1 MREQKV
7 EGAEAAGAGAG
18 AAAAGAAAAAAAAA
32 AADKCCC
39 FDRRWPQRPAVLREV
54 SEVLHSERVA
64 GV

>member
-1 MREQKV
+1 MSSRTTDK
-7 EGAEAAGAGAG
+7 GWTT
-18 AAAAGAAAAAAAAA
+18 
-32 AADKCCC
+32 DKCYC